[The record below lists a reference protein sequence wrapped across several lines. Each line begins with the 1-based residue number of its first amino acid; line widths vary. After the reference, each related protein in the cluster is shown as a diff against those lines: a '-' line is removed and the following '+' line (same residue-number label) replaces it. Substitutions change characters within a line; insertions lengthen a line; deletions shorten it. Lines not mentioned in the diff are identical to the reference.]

1 MAFVFYVFWKL
12 QTAVVD
18 SGQREETESLNSSIW
33 SQPEVT
39 STQIP
44 ASSDTPAQV
53 KGPESKSYKTHSL
66 QFLVNHKE
74 FCKRYKLMSDYNV
87 DSVREHLQQV
97 NNYLYISSSIVGIAA
112 IYYCGLLGPNAR
124 NP

>member
-44 ASSDTPAQV
+44 ASSDTPARV
-53 KGPESKSYKTHSL
+53 KGPESKSFKTHSL

-74 FCKRYKLMSDYNV
+74 FCKRYKLVSDYNV
-87 DSVREHLQQV
+87 DSVREHVQQV
-97 NNYLYISSSIVGIAA
+97 NNYYTSLVLLWVLQSYT
-112 IYYCGLLGPNAR
+112 YCGPLGPNTR

>member
-53 KGPESKSYKTHSL
+53 KGPESKSFKTHSL

-74 FCKRYKLMSDYNV
+74 FCKRYKLVSDYNV
-87 DSVREHLQQV
+87 DSVREHVQQV
-97 NNYLYISSSIVGIAA
+97 NNYCTSLVLLWVLQSYT
-112 IYYCGLLGPNAR
+112 YCGPLGPNTR
-124 NP
+124 N

>member
-1 MAFVFYVFWKL
+1 MM
-12 QTAVVD
+12 D

-74 FCKRYKLMSDYNV
+74 FCKRYKLVSDYNV
-87 DSVREHLQQV
+87 DSVREHVQQV
-97 NNYLYISSSIVGIAA
+97 NNYCTSLVLLWVLQSYT
-112 IYYCGLLGPNAR
+112 YCGPLRPNTR